1 MEPDKDLETLFD
13 KLNVADVTAPAG
25 FTFRVMNRVVSI
37 RLRRAERQARRVS
50 FLLSLVLIA
59 TAVGGLALSFQQGWF
74 SGEFFLRL
82 PIQQLVIVGTG
93 FLILIGLDVL
103 FETRLQAV
111 DPSQHRT

>member
-13 KLNVADVTAPAG
+13 KLNATDVKAPAG

-37 RLRRAERQARRVS
+37 RLRRAERQARRIS
-50 FLLSLVLIA
+50 LLLSLVLIA

-82 PIQQLVIVGTG
+82 PIQQMAVVGG
-93 FLILIGLDVL
+93 GVLMLIGLDTV

-111 DPSQHRT
+111 DSSQHRT